1 MIEIVRHRLGTCDS
15 CKQKTGDYTILGG
28 PDEWQ
33 APNKLCQKCMLSL
46 VCSNEVIRN
55 VLLLQSGTN
64 E

>member
-1 MIEIVRHRLGTCDS
+1 MIEIVRHRLGTCES
-15 CKQKTGDYTILGG
+15 CKQKTADYSIAAS

-33 APNKLCQKCMLSL
+33 DPNKLCQKCMLSL
-46 VCSNEVIRN
+46 VCNSEVICN